1 MRRGQPP
8 CPVERE
14 AAQRQGSRRLVQPL
28 VIARVMAW
36 CDVLLLLLLWG
47 TDSCQN
53 LGEHRPAWHGGVC
66 SGLPPDQGAA
76 LWGGKEGPAGWVWG
90 TGAARPRSQ
99 QRKAMLILKV
109 KMRNAL
115 KG

>member
-53 LGEHRPAWHGGVC
+53 LGEQRPAWHGGVC

-76 LWGGKEGPAGWVWG
+76 LWGGKEG
-90 TGAARPRSQ
+90 AAQGPQGGCGGQEQHDQGPSSVRPC
-99 QRKAMLILKV
+99 
-109 KMRNAL
+109 
-115 KG
+115 